1 MPKNIIVS
9 NRLPVQITI
18 DKNKINL
25 KGSVGGLATGMKSVH
40 EDGNSIWIGWSGL
53 KEEDLNPEISLNISK
68 ELQKQKCVPVP
79 LTDAD
84 VENFYLGFS
93 NKTLWPLFHYFT
105 EYTTF
110 DNKQWL
116 SYKEVNEKFAE
127 IILENC
133 EDEDTIWVHDYQLLL
148 VPQMIKEKKP
158 DTKIG
163 LFLHI
168 PYPSF
173 EIFRT
178 FPWREQLLHGM
189 LGADLIGFHTYDYER
204 HFISSVKRILGL
216 EVNFNEILYDDRIVK
231 VDSFPM
237 GIDYEKF
244 NSAAKLNEEN
254 TLEKRSDF
262 QKRIDEH
269 KLSTTG
275 AKLILSI
282 DRLDYTK
289 GIPNRIRA
297 FEYFLNKYPQYKE
310 KVRLIMLAVPSRSNV
325 PQYKKLKRETDE
337 LVGRINGQFSTV
349 NWTPIWYFYRAIP
362 FDNLID
368 LYTSAEVALITP
380 LRDGMNLVAKEY
392 VATRTNLD
400 GVLILSEM
408 AGAAKEMHEA
418 IIINPNNFEQF
429 SDAIKQ
435 AIEMPKEEQALRIK
449 TLQKRLKRYS
459 VEKWSD
465 EFMKSLLATQKS
477 NKTTSV
483 VRLKEI
489 LQKNE
494 IEKFQN
500 AKNSILFL
508 DYDGTLVGFKDDPQ
522 KAFPDEAL
530 FKLLDD
536 LSAKPNVTLVLVSG
550 RDKETFSR
558 WFDTKNYSLI
568 TDHGIW
574 IKQKKDDW
582 EAAAVLKNNWMES
595 IQPILESFVDNT
607 PGTFIEEKKYS
618 LAWHYRKADAEL
630 AQKRT
635 IELNTVL
642 TSLIANHELS
652 VLLGNKVVEIKSSNI
667 DKGKA
672 CSKFMLNKEFDYIL
686 AIGDDYTDEYMFEEL
701 PNTATTVKVGFKK
714 TSAKYYVKSP
724 NDVRNFLTKLAQ

>member
-18 DKNKINL
+18 DKDAINL

-40 EDGNSIWIGWSGL
+40 AEGNSIWIGWSGL
-53 KEEDLNPEISLNISK
+53 KEEDVTPENSINIFNALKK
-68 ELQKQKCVPVP
+68 EKCVPVA
-79 LTDAD
+79 LTDDD

-110 DNKQWL
+110 DNNQWI

-127 IILENC
+127 IVLENC
-133 EDEDTIWVHDYQLLL
+133 EDGDTIWVHDYQLLL
-148 VPQMIKEKKP
+148 VPQLIKEKKP
-158 DTKIG
+158 ATKIG

-189 LGADLIGFHTYDYER
+189 LGSDLIGFHTYDYER

-216 EVNFNEILYDDRIVK
+216 EVNFNEILYEDRIVK

-244 NSAAKLNEEN
+244 NTAAKLNEDSNPE
-254 TLEKRSDF
+254 ERSDL
-262 QKRIDEH
+262 QKRLDEH
-269 KLSTTG
+269 KQSTSG

-297 FEYFLNKYPQYKE
+297 FEYFLNRYPEYKE

-337 LVGRINGQFSTV
+337 LVGRINGEFSTV
-349 NWTPIWYFYRAIP
+349 NWTPIWYFYRSIP

-392 VATRTNLD
+392 VATRVNLD

-418 IIINPNNFEQF
+418 LIINPNNLEEF
-429 SDAIKQ
+429 SDAIKE
-435 AIEMPKEEQALRIK
+435 ALEMSKEEQASRMK
-449 TLQKRLKRYS
+449 SLQKRLKRYT

-465 EFMKSLLATQKS
+465 EFMKSLEGTQKS

-483 VRLKEI
+483 VALKET

-494 IEKFQN
+494 IEKFKN
-500 AKNSILFL
+500 AKNKLIFL

-522 KAFPDEAL
+522 KASPDEEL
-530 FKLLDD
+530 FTLLDA
-536 LSAKPNVTLVLVSG
+536 LNAIPNTTLVLVSG

-558 WFDTKNYSLI
+558 WFNGKTYSLI
-568 TDHGIW
+568 TDHGVW
-574 IKQKKDDW
+574 IKQKNEDW
-582 EAAAVLKNNWMES
+582 EAGAILKNNWMEN
-595 IQPILESFVDNT
+595 IYPILESFVDNT

-635 IELNTVL
+635 IELDTVL
-642 TSLIANHELS
+642 TSLIANHELN
-652 VLLGNKVVEIKSSNI
+652 VLLGNKVVEIKSSSI

-672 CSKFMLNKEFDYIL
+672 CTKFMLNKEFDYIL
-686 AIGDDYTDEYMFEEL
+686 AIGDDFTDEYMFEEI
-701 PNTATTVKVGFKK
+701 PNTATTIKVGFMK
-714 TSAKYYVKSP
+714 TCAKYYVKSP
-724 NDVRNFLTKLAQ
+724 KDVRTFLKKLTQ

>member
-18 DKNKINL
+18 DKDAINL

-40 EDGNSIWIGWSGL
+40 AEGNSIWIGWSGL
-53 KEEDLNPEISLNISK
+53 KEEDVTPENSINIFNALKK
-68 ELQKQKCVPVP
+68 EKCVPVA
-79 LTDAD
+79 LTDDD

-110 DNKQWL
+110 DNNQWI

-127 IILENC
+127 IVLENC
-133 EDEDTIWVHDYQLLL
+133 EDGDTIWVHDYQLLL
-148 VPQMIKEKKP
+148 VPQLIKEKKP
-158 DTKIG
+158 ATKIG

-189 LGADLIGFHTYDYER
+189 LGSDLIGFHTYDYER

-216 EVNFNEILYDDRIVK
+216 EVNFNEILYEDRIVK

-244 NSAAKLNEEN
+244 NTAAKLNEDSNPE
-254 TLEKRSDF
+254 ERSDL
-262 QKRIDEH
+262 QKRLDEH
-269 KLSTTG
+269 KQSTSG

-297 FEYFLNKYPQYKE
+297 FEYFLNRYPEYKE

-337 LVGRINGQFSTV
+337 LVGRINGEFSTV
-349 NWTPIWYFYRAIP
+349 NWTPIWYFYRSIP

-392 VATRTNLD
+392 VATRVNLD

-418 IIINPNNFEQF
+418 LIINPNNFEEF
-429 SDAIKQ
+429 SDTIKE
-435 AIEMPKEEQALRIK
+435 ALEMPKEEQASRMK
-449 TLQKRLKRYS
+449 SLQKRLKRYT

-465 EFMKSLLATQKS
+465 EFMKSLVATQKS

-483 VRLKEI
+483 VPLKET
-489 LQKNE
+489 LQNKE
-494 IEKFQN
+494 VEKFKS
-500 AKNSILFL
+500 AKNRLIFL

-522 KAFPDEAL
+522 KASPDEEL
-530 FKLLDD
+530 FALLD
-536 LSAKPNVTLVLVSG
+536 AINEIPNTTLVLVSG
-550 RDKETFSR
+550 RDKETFNS
-558 WFDTKNYSLI
+558 WFKGKTYSLI

-574 IKQKKDDW
+574 MKQKNEDW
-582 EAAAVLKNNWMES
+582 EAAAILKNTWMEN
-595 IQPILESFVDNT
+595 IHPILESFVDNT

-642 TSLIANHELS
+642 TSLISNHELS
-652 VLLGNKVVEIKSSNI
+652 VLLGNKVVEIKSSSI

-672 CSKFMLNKEFDYIL
+672 CTKFMLNKEFDYVV

-701 PNTATTVKVGFKK
+701 PDTATTIKVGFMK
-714 TSAKYYVKSP
+714 TSAKYFVKSP
-724 NDVRNFLTKLAQ
+724 KEVRSFLSKLTQ

>member
-18 DKNKINL
+18 DKNVINL

-40 EDGNSIWIGWSGL
+40 AEGNSIWIGWSGL
-53 KEEDLNPEISLNISK
+53 KEEDLTPETSMNVS
-68 ELQKQKCVPVP
+68 EALQKEKCVPVP
-79 LTDAD
+79 LTDSD

-110 DNKQWL
+110 DNNQWL

-127 IILENC
+127 IVLENC
-133 EDEDTIWVHDYQLLL
+133 EDGDTIWVHDYQLLL
-148 VPQMIKEKKP
+148 VPQLIKEKKP

-189 LGADLIGFHTYDYER
+189 LGSDLIGFHTYDYER

-216 EVNFNEILYDDRIVK
+216 EVNFNEILYEDRIVK

-244 NSAAKLNEEN
+244 NTAAKLNQESNPEE
-254 TLEKRSDF
+254 RSDL
-262 QKRIDEH
+262 QKRLDGH
-269 KLSTTG
+269 KQSTSG

-297 FEYFLNKYPQYKE
+297 FEYFLNRYPEYKE

-337 LVGRINGQFSTV
+337 LVGRINGQFATV
-349 NWTPIWYFYRAIP
+349 NWTPIWYFYRSIP

-368 LYTSAEVALITP
+368 LYTSSEIALITP

-392 VATRTNLD
+392 VATRTNDD

-408 AGAAKEMHEA
+408 AGASKELHEA
-418 IIINPNNFEQF
+418 LIINPNNFEEF
-429 SDAIKQ
+429 SDTIKE
-435 AIEMPKEEQALRIK
+435 ALEMSKHEQATRMK
-449 TLQKRLKRYS
+449 SLQKRLKRYT

-465 EFMKSLLATQKS
+465 EFMKSLLATQKFH
-477 NKTTSV
+477 KTTSV
-483 VRLKEI
+483 VPLKEM
-489 LQKNE
+489 LQKKE
-494 IEKFQN
+494 IQKFKS
-500 AKNSILFL
+500 AKNRLIFL

-522 KAFPDEAL
+522 KASPDQEL
-530 FKLLDD
+530 FKLLD
-536 LSAKPNVTLVLVSG
+536 SINESPNTTLVLVSG
-550 RDKETFSR
+550 RDKETFTR
-558 WFDTKNYSLI
+558 WFDKKSYSLI
-568 TDHGIW
+568 TDHGVW
-574 IKQKKDDW
+574 IKQQNEDW
-582 EAAAVLKNNWMES
+582 KATAILKNTWMEN
-595 IQPILESFVDNT
+595 IYPILENFVDNT

-642 TSLIANHELS
+642 TSLISNHELS
-652 VLLGNKVVEIKSSNI
+652 VLLGNKVVEIKSSSI

-672 CSKFMLNKEFDYIL
+672 CTNFMLNKEYDYIL

-701 PNTATTVKVGFKK
+701 PNSATTIKVGFIK
-714 TSAKYYVKSP
+714 TLAKYYVKSP
-724 NDVRNFLTKLAQ
+724 KEVRAFLSKLVN

>member
-18 DKNKINL
+18 DKDAINL

-40 EDGNSIWIGWSGL
+40 AEGNSIWIGWSGL
-53 KEEDLNPEISLNISK
+53 KEEDVTPENSINIFNALKK
-68 ELQKQKCVPVP
+68 EKCVPVA
-79 LTDAD
+79 LTDDD

-110 DNKQWL
+110 DNNQWI

-127 IILENC
+127 IVLENC
-133 EDEDTIWVHDYQLLL
+133 EDGDTIWVHDYQLLL
-148 VPQMIKEKKP
+148 VPQLIKEKKP
-158 DTKIG
+158 ATKIG

-189 LGADLIGFHTYDYER
+189 LGSDLIGFHTYDYER

-216 EVNFNEILYDDRIVK
+216 EVNFNEILYEDRIVK

-244 NSAAKLNEEN
+244 NTAAKLNEDSNPE
-254 TLEKRSDF
+254 ERSDL
-262 QKRIDEH
+262 QKRLDEH
-269 KLSTTG
+269 KQSTSG

-297 FEYFLNKYPQYKE
+297 FEYFLNRYPEYKE

-337 LVGRINGQFSTV
+337 LVGRINGEFSTV
-349 NWTPIWYFYRAIP
+349 NWTPIWYFYRSIP

-392 VATRTNLD
+392 VATRVNLD

-418 IIINPNNFEQF
+418 LIINPNNFEEF
-429 SDAIKQ
+429 SDTIKE
-435 AIEMPKEEQALRIK
+435 ALEMPKEEQASRMK
-449 TLQKRLKRYS
+449 SLQKRLKRYT

-465 EFMKSLLATQKS
+465 EFMKSLVATQKS

-483 VRLKEI
+483 VPLKET
-489 LQKNE
+489 LLNKE
-494 IEKFQN
+494 VEKFKS
-500 AKNSILFL
+500 AKNRLIFL

-522 KAFPDEAL
+522 KASPDEEL
-530 FKLLDD
+530 FALLD
-536 LSAKPNVTLVLVSG
+536 AINEIPNTTLVLVSG
-550 RDKETFSR
+550 RDKETFNR
-558 WFDTKNYSLI
+558 WFKGKTYSLI

-574 IKQKKDDW
+574 MKQKNVDW
-582 EAAAVLKNNWMES
+582 EAAAILKNTWMEN
-595 IQPILESFVDNT
+595 IHPILESFVDNT

-642 TSLIANHELS
+642 TSLISNHELS
-652 VLLGNKVVEIKSSNI
+652 VLLGNKVVEIKSSSI

-672 CSKFMLNKEFDYIL
+672 CTKFMLNKEFDYVV

-701 PNTATTVKVGFKK
+701 PDTATTIKVGFMK
-714 TSAKYYVKSP
+714 TSAKYFVKSP
-724 NDVRNFLTKLAQ
+724 KEVRSFLSKLTQ

>member
-18 DKNKINL
+18 DENAINL
-25 KGSVGGLATGMKSVH
+25 EGSVGGLATGMKSVH
-40 EDGNSIWIGWSGL
+40 ADGNSIWIGWSGL
-53 KEEDLNPEISLNISK
+53 KEEDLTPETTLSVSK
-68 ELQKQKCVPVP
+68 ALQKEKCVPVP
-79 LTDAD
+79 LTDDD

-110 DNKQWL
+110 DNNQWI

-127 IILENC
+127 IVLENC
-133 EDEDTIWVHDYQLLL
+133 EDGDTIWVHDYQLLL
-148 VPQMIKEKKP
+148 VPQLIKEKKP

-178 FPWREQLLHGM
+178 FPWREQLLHGI
-189 LGADLIGFHTYDYER
+189 LGSDLIGFHTYDYER

-216 EVNFNEILYDDRIVK
+216 EVNFNEILYEDRIVK

-237 GIDYEKF
+237 GIDYGKF
-244 NSAAKLNEEN
+244 NNAAKLNEDSNPE
-254 TLEKRSDF
+254 ERSDL
-262 QKRIDEH
+262 QKRLDGH
-269 KLSTTG
+269 KQSTSG

-297 FEYFLNKYPQYKE
+297 FEYFLNRYPQYKE

-349 NWTPIWYFYRAIP
+349 NWTPIWYFYRSIP

-368 LYTSAEVALITP
+368 LYTSSEVALITP

-392 VATRTNLD
+392 VATRTNGD

-408 AGAAKEMHEA
+408 AGASNEMHEA
-418 IIINPNNFEQF
+418 LIINPNNFEEF
-429 SDAIKQ
+429 SDAIKE
-435 AIEMPKEEQALRIK
+435 ALEMPKEEQASRMK
-449 TLQKRLKRYS
+449 SLQKRLKRYT
-459 VEKWSD
+459 VEKWSN
-465 EFMKSLLATQKS
+465 EFMKSLIATQKS
-477 NKTTSV
+477 HKTTSV
-483 VRLKEI
+483 VLLKET
-489 LQKNE
+489 LQKIE
-494 IEKFQN
+494 VEKFKN
-500 AKNSILFL
+500 AKNRLIFL

-522 KAFPDEAL
+522 KASPDEEL
-530 FKLLDD
+530 YNLLDRINEM
-536 LSAKPNVTLVLVSG
+536 PNTTLVLVSG

-558 WFDTKNYSLI
+558 WFDGKTYSLI
-568 TDHGIW
+568 TDHGVW
-574 IKQKKDDW
+574 MKQKNENW
-582 EAAAVLKNNWMES
+582 VAAAMLKNTWMDS
-595 IQPILESFVDNT
+595 IYPVLENFVDNT

-642 TSLIANHELS
+642 TSLISNHELS
-652 VLLGNKVVEIKSSNI
+652 VLLGNKVVEIKSSSI

-672 CSKFMLNKEFDYIL
+672 CTSFMLNKEFDYIL

-701 PNTATTVKVGFKK
+701 PDSATTIKVGFMK
-714 TSAKYYVKSP
+714 TVAKYFVKSP
-724 NDVRNFLTKLAQ
+724 KGVRSFLTKLTE

>member
-18 DKNKINL
+18 DKDAINL

-40 EDGNSIWIGWSGL
+40 AEGNSIWIGWSGL
-53 KEEDLNPEISLNISK
+53 KEEDVTPENSINIFNALKK
-68 ELQKQKCVPVP
+68 EKCVPVA
-79 LTDAD
+79 LTDDD

-110 DNKQWL
+110 DNNQWI

-127 IILENC
+127 IVLENC
-133 EDEDTIWVHDYQLLL
+133 EDGDTIWVHDYQLLL
-148 VPQMIKEKKP
+148 VPQLIKEKKP
-158 DTKIG
+158 ATKIG

-189 LGADLIGFHTYDYER
+189 LGSDLIGFHTYDYER

-216 EVNFNEILYDDRIVK
+216 EVNFNEILYEDRIVK

-244 NSAAKLNEEN
+244 NTAAKLNEDSNPE
-254 TLEKRSDF
+254 ERSDL
-262 QKRIDEH
+262 QKRLDEH
-269 KLSTTG
+269 KQSTSG

-297 FEYFLNKYPQYKE
+297 FEYFLNRYPEYKE

-337 LVGRINGQFSTV
+337 LVGRINGEFSTV
-349 NWTPIWYFYRAIP
+349 NWTPIWYFYRSIP

-392 VATRTNLD
+392 VATRVNLD

-418 IIINPNNFEQF
+418 LIINPNNFEEF
-429 SDAIKQ
+429 SDTIKE
-435 AIEMPKEEQALRIK
+435 ALEMPKEEQASRMK
-449 TLQKRLKRYS
+449 SLQKRLKRYT

-465 EFMKSLLATQKS
+465 EFMKSLVATQKS

-483 VRLKEI
+483 VPLKET
-489 LQKNE
+489 LLNKE
-494 IEKFQN
+494 VEKFKS
-500 AKNSILFL
+500 AKNRLIFL

-522 KAFPDEAL
+522 KASPDEEL
-530 FKLLDD
+530 FALLD
-536 LSAKPNVTLVLVSG
+536 AINEMPNTTLVLVSG
-550 RDKETFSR
+550 RDKETFNR
-558 WFDTKNYSLI
+558 WFNEKTYSLI

-574 IKQKKDDW
+574 MKQKNEDW
-582 EAAAVLKNNWMES
+582 EAAAILKNTWMEN
-595 IQPILESFVDNT
+595 IHPILESFVDNT

-642 TSLIANHELS
+642 TSLISNHELS
-652 VLLGNKVVEIKSSNI
+652 VLLGNKVVEIKSSSI

-672 CSKFMLNKEFDYIL
+672 CTKFMLNKEFDYIM

-701 PNTATTVKVGFKK
+701 PDTTTTIKVGFMK
-714 TSAKYYVKSP
+714 TSAKYFVKSP
-724 NDVRNFLTKLAQ
+724 KEVRSFLSKLTQ

>member
-18 DKNKINL
+18 DEDAINL

-53 KEEDLNPEISLNISK
+53 KEEDLTPEISSNVSK
-68 ELQKQKCVPVP
+68 ALQKEKCVPVP
-79 LTDAD
+79 LTDDD

-105 EYTTF
+105 EYTSF
-110 DNKQWL
+110 DNNQWL

-127 IILENC
+127 IVLEKC
-133 EDEDTIWVHDYQLLL
+133 EDGDTLWVHDYQLLL
-148 VPQMIKEKKP
+148 VPQLVKEKKP

-216 EVNFNEILYDDRIVK
+216 EVNFNEILYEDRIVK

-244 NSAAKLNEEN
+244 NSAAKLNEDSHPE
-254 TLEKRSDF
+254 ERSDL
-262 QKRIDEH
+262 QKRLDEH
-269 KLSTTG
+269 KQSTTG

-289 GIPNRIRA
+289 GIPNRIHA
-297 FEYFLNKYPQYKE
+297 FEYFLNRYPEYKE

-337 LVGRINGQFSTV
+337 LVGRINGEFSTV
-349 NWTPIWYFYRAIP
+349 NWTPIWYFYRSIP

-392 VATRTNLD
+392 VATRVNLD

-418 IIINPNNFEQF
+418 LIINPNNLEEF
-429 SDAIKQ
+429 SDAIKE
-435 AIEMPKEEQALRIK
+435 ALEMSKEEQASRMK
-449 TLQKRLKRYS
+449 SLQKRLKRYT

-465 EFMKSLLATQKS
+465 EFMKSLVGTQKS

-483 VRLKEI
+483 VALKET

-500 AKNSILFL
+500 AKNKLIFL

-522 KAFPDEAL
+522 KASPDEEL
-530 FKLLDD
+530 FSLLDA
-536 LSAKPNVTLVLVSG
+536 LNAIPNTTLVLVSG

-558 WFDTKNYSLI
+558 WFNRKTYSLI
-568 TDHGIW
+568 TDHGVW
-574 IKQKKDDW
+574 IKQKNEDW
-582 EAAAVLKNNWMES
+582 EAGAILKNNWMEN
-595 IQPILESFVDNT
+595 IYPILESFVDNT

-635 IELNTVL
+635 IELDTVL
-642 TSLIANHELS
+642 TSLIANHELN
-652 VLLGNKVVEIKSSNI
+652 VLLGNKVVEIKSSSI

-672 CSKFMLNKEFDYIL
+672 CTKFMLNKEFDYIL
-686 AIGDDYTDEYMFEEL
+686 AIGDDFTDEYMFEEL
-701 PNTATTVKVGFKK
+701 PNTATTIKVGFMK
-714 TSAKYYVKSP
+714 TCAKYYVKSP
-724 NDVRNFLTKLAQ
+724 KDVRTFLKKLTQ